1 VYSYLLPYCHFGA
14 FGAILILLLITN
26 IPLYKTYCSFPI
38 LLALVAFMLNAYIV
52 FHFISELN

>member
-1 VYSYLLPYCHFGA
+1 VYSYLLQYCHFGA
-14 FGAILILLLITN
+14 FGAILLLITN